1 MKDLSKFFPITNKK
15 AVEENAEH
23 TAVKVMQKRTL
34 IVRAAIIV
42 LYILLAVLMFITGRS
57 HTVFIDNRSAE
68 DGSYSAIK
76 SMTVTV
82 NHNKPSE
89 FMKGDRDKFVIKG
102 QKLKIKVESFDGKI
116 DGTYTM
122 HVPLGEDMVLV
133 SVPKLVAGMEG
144 AMEKFEI
151 Q

>member
-1 MKDLSKFFPITNKK
+1 
-15 AVEENAEH
+15 
-23 TAVKVMQKRTL
+23 
-34 IVRAAIIV
+34 
-42 LYILLAVLMFITGRS
+42 MFVTGRS

-68 DGSYSAIK
+68 DGSYNAIK

-89 FMKGDRDKFVIKG
+89 FMKGDRDKFIIKG

-151 Q
+151 K